1 MNILNRM
8 VTAFLEVA
16 EIQALNNVPMY
27 MKDWIKQ
34 LDSFLQMTGKD
45 ILDNAGEI
53 SHEQALKKAHME
65 YNKFKEQN
73 KSALSKVEKD
83 FIKQIENIG
92 KKLKK
97 NKSNN

>member
-1 MNILNRM
+1 
-8 VTAFLEVA
+8 
-16 EIQALNNVPMY
+16 

-45 ILDNAGEI
+45 ILDNAGKI
-53 SHEQALKKAHME
+53 SHEQALKKAYME
-65 YNKFKEQN
+65 YNKFKEKN

-83 FIKQIENIG
+83 FIKQIENVG

-97 NKSNN
+97 NKLNN